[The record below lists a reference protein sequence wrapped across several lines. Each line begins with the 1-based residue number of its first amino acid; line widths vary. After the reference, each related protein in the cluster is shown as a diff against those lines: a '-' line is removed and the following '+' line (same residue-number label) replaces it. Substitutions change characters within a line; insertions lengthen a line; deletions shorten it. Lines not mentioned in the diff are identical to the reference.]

1 MRNFS
6 GVEVRKFTPNIGAPS
21 QMRRSDA
28 QLFFVPAGI
37 AHPHA
42 AELAKISEII
52 DTHPRM
58 AELVTQDL
66 LRGLSNPETG
76 ARGLTGDQVLRILL
90 VKQMNQFSYEELE
103 FHLADS
109 VTYRS
114 FCRLPALEKTPKRAT
129 LAENLK
135 KLRSKTVEK
144 INRRVVRH
152 AAKLGVETGEKVR
165 TDATVSETN
174 IHKPTD
180 SSLLYDGVR
189 VLTRLLWRA
198 AEEFSYRQWSD
209 HTKRAKRG
217 SLAVLNA
224 KGAEERE
231 PAYRDLLKVARM
243 CAGYVDPAVAHLKRV
258 PRSNR
263 EAALALAD
271 ELEQKALLVWGVIR
285 QTEQRVLRG
294 ESVPSDQ
301 KIVSIFEPHTDI
313 IVKDRRDTHYGHKVY
328 LSAGPSGII
337 TDCFIAE
344 GNPADSDM
352 AIPMLRR
359 HARIMGRIPE
369 QAAFDGGFASRE
381 NLERGKALGIKDLAF
396 SKRRG
401 IEISEMARSNR
412 VYRLLRDFR
421 AGIEGLISFLKRAF
435 GLRRCTWRG
444 AESFGTYV
452 MGSVLAANA
461 LTLARH
467 LLL

>member
-1 MRNFS
+1 MR
-6 GVEVRKFTPNIGAPS
+6 K
-21 QMRRSDA
+21 SDA

-52 DTHPRM
+52 DANPRM

-66 LRGLSNPETG
+66 LRGLANPETG

-114 FCRLPALEKTPKRAT
+114 FCRLPALEPTPKRAT

-135 KLRSKTVEK
+135 KVRSKTVAK
-144 INRRVVRH
+144 INRRLVRH
-152 AAKLGVETGEKVR
+152 AVKLGVETGEKVR

-189 VLTRLLWRA
+189 ALTRLLRRA
-198 AEEFSYRQWSD
+198 GEEFLYWKWSD

-243 CAGYVDPAVAHLKRV
+243 CAGYVDPAVTHLKRR
-258 PRSNR
+258 RSDR
-263 EAALALAD
+263 SAALALAE
-271 ELEQKALLVWGVIR
+271 ELEQMTLLVWGVIR
-285 QTEQRVLRG
+285 QTEQRVLNG

-313 IVKDRRDTHYGHKVY
+313 IVKDRRDTYYGHKVY
-328 LSAGPSGII
+328 LSAGASSLI
-337 TDCFIAE
+337 TDCVIAE

-359 HARIMGRIPE
+359 HGRIVGKVPE
-369 QAAFDGGFASRE
+369 QAAFDGSFASRE

-467 LLL
+467 LLV

>member
-1 MRNFS
+1 MR
-6 GVEVRKFTPNIGAPS
+6 K
-21 QMRRSDA
+21 SDA

-42 AELAKISEII
+42 AELAKISEIL
-52 DTHPRM
+52 DSNPRI

-90 VKQMNQFSYEELE
+90 VKQMNEFSYDELE

-114 FCRLPALEKTPKRAT
+114 FCRLPALEPTPKRAT

-135 KLRSKTVEK
+135 KVRHKTAQK
-144 INRRVVRH
+144 INHRVIRR
-152 AAKLGVETGEKVR
+152 AAELGVETGEKAR

-189 VLTRLLWRA
+189 VLTRLLGRA
-198 AEEFSYRQWSD
+198 GKEFAYWKWSD

-231 PAYRDLLKVARM
+231 PAYRDLLKVTRM
-243 CAGYVDPAVAHLKRV
+243 CASYVDPAVAYLKDV
-258 PRSNR
+258 QRSNHSV
-263 EAALALAD
+263 ALALAE
-271 ELEQKALLVWGVIR
+271 ELEQTALLVWGVIL
-285 QTEQRVLRG
+285 QTEQRVLKG

-328 LSAGPSGII
+328 LSAGASGLI
-337 TDCFIAE
+337 TDCVIVE

-352 AIPMLRR
+352 TIPMLRR
-359 HARIMGRIPE
+359 HARIMGKVPE
-369 QAAFDGGFASRE
+369 QAVFDGCFGSRE
-381 NLERGKALGIKDLAF
+381 NLERGKALGVKDLAF
-396 SKRRG
+396 SKGRG
-401 IEISEMARSNR
+401 LKITEMARSDR

-421 AGIEGLISFLKRAF
+421 AGIEGIISVLKRAF

-444 AESFGTYV
+444 AESYGTYI
-452 MGSVLAANA
+452 MTSVLAAN
-461 LTLARH
+461 LVTLARH
-467 LLL
+467 LLA

>member
-1 MRNFS
+1 MR
-6 GVEVRKFTPNIGAPS
+6 K
-21 QMRRSDA
+21 SDA
-28 QLFFVPAGI
+28 QLVFVPAGI

-52 DTHPRM
+52 DTNPRM

-66 LRGLSNPETG
+66 LRGLSKPETG

-103 FHLADS
+103 FHLVDS

-114 FCRLPALEKTPKRAT
+114 FCRLPALEPTPKRAT

-135 KLRSKTVEK
+135 KLRSKTVQK
-144 INRRVVRH
+144 INRRLVRH
-152 AAKLGVETGEKVR
+152 AVELGVEKGTKVR

-189 VLTRLLWRA
+189 VLTRLLSRA
-198 AEEFSYRQWSD
+198 DEEFSYRKWSD

-217 SLAVLNA
+217 KLAVLNA

-231 PAYRDLLKVARM
+231 LAYRDLLRVTRL

-258 PRSNR
+258 RSNR
-263 EAALALAD
+263 SAALALAE
-271 ELEQKALLVWGVIR
+271 ELERMTLLVWGVIR

-301 KIVSIFEPHTDI
+301 KIVSLFEPHTDI
-313 IVKDRRDTHYGHKVY
+313 IVKDRHDTHYGHKVY
-328 LSAGPSGII
+328 LSAGPSGLI
-337 TDCFIAE
+337 TDCVITE
-344 GNPADSDM
+344 GNPADSEM

-359 HARIMGRIPE
+359 HARIVGRVPE
-369 QAAFDGGFASRE
+369 QAAFDGSFASRE

-401 IEISEMARSNR
+401 IKICEMARSDR
-412 VYRLLRDFR
+412 VYRLLKDFR
-421 AGIEGLISFLKRAF
+421 AGMEGLISFLKRAF

-467 LLL
+467 LLA

>member
-1 MRNFS
+1 MR
-6 GVEVRKFTPNIGAPS
+6 KT
-21 QMRRSDA
+21 DA
-28 QLFFVPAGI
+28 QLPFLAAGI
-37 AHPHA
+37 LHPHA
-42 AELAKISEII
+42 AELAKISEIL
-52 DTHPRM
+52 DANPRM
-58 AELVTQDL
+58 AQLITQDL
-66 LRGLSNPETG
+66 LRGVRNPDTG
-76 ARGLTGDQVLRILL
+76 ARGLRGDQVLRILL
-90 VKQMNQFSYEELE
+90 VKQMNEFSYDELE

-114 FCRLPALEKTPKRAT
+114 FCRLPALEPAPKRAT

-135 KLRSKTVEK
+135 KVRSRTVQK
-144 INRRVVRH
+144 INRRLVRH
-152 AAKLGVETGEKVR
+152 AVLLKVEKGVKVR

-189 VLTRLLWRA
+189 VLTRLLGRA
-198 AEEFSYRQWSD
+198 DEEFSYRTWSD
-209 HTKRAKRG
+209 HTKRAKRR

-224 KGAEERE
+224 RGAEQRE
-231 PAYRDLLKVARM
+231 PAYRDLLKVTRM
-243 CAGYVDPAVAHLKRV
+243 CAGYVKPAIAHLKQR
-258 PRSNR
+258 RLNR
-263 EAALALAD
+263 AAALALAE
-271 ELEQKALLVWGVIR
+271 ELEQTALLVWGVIS
-285 QTEQRVLRG
+285 QTEQRVLHG
-294 ESVPSDQ
+294 VSVPSDQ
-301 KIVSIFEPHTDI
+301 KIVSLFEAHTDI

-328 LSAGPSGII
+328 LSAGPSGMI
-337 TDCFIAE
+337 TDCCIAE
-344 GNPADSDM
+344 GNPADCDM

-359 HARIMGRIPE
+359 HARIVGKVPE

-381 NLERGKALGIKDLAF
+381 NLERGKALGIQDLAF

-401 IEISEMARSNR
+401 MKVSEMTRSER

-421 AGIEGLISFLKRAF
+421 AGIEGLISCLKRAF

-452 MGSVLAANA
+452 MSSVLAANA